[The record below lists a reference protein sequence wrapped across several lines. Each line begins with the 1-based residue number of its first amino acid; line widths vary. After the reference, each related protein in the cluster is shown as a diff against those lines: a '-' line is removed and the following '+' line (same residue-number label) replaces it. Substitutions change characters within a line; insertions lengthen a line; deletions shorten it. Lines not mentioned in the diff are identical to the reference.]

1 MHLFRKVL
9 LALRV
14 GLHILL
20 FEGERHVARAEQ
32 ALEEMEEK
40 LGCVARARHQQQA
53 PDKIVRAAAALRAVP
68 QAEDLADTILAAAQ
82 EIKE

>member
-1 MHLFRKVL
+1 
-9 LALRV
+9 
-14 GLHILL
+14 
-20 FEGERHVARAEQ
+20 
-32 ALEEMEEK
+32 MEEK

-53 PDKIVRAAAALRAVP
+53 LDKIVRAAAALRAVP